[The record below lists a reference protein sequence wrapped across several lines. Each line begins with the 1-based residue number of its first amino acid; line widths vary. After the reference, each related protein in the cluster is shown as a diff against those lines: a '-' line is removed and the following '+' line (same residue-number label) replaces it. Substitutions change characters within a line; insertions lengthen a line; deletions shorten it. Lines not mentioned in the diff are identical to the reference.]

1 MKLQMGIVKV
11 EIKIPELV
19 KAVEVFKENNH
30 KLFEVI
36 TSEVK
41 SSVTTCLNK
50 LLEAEIDIFLGQA
63 DQSTNK
69 KMEVTRENF
78 QLKVLGVLD

>member
-1 MKLQMGIVKV
+1 M
-11 EIKIPELV
+11 
-19 KAVEVFKENNH
+19 EVFKENNH

-41 SSVTTCLNK
+41 SSVTNCLNK

-63 DQSTNK
+63 DQSINK